1 MRKGDVIVA
10 REAEDMDVVVLKEE
24 DQKEGM
30 AITLL
35 IMKRELKICKP
46 RKTVEEK
53 VSQSHTEEGLIKV
66 MLSVT
71 IVKNLGIMLLNVEMP
86 RTMLRGK

>member
-1 MRKGDVIVA
+1 MIVA
-10 REAEDMDVVVLKEE
+10 REAKDMDVVVLKEE

-35 IMKRELKICKP
+35 II
-46 RKTVEEK
+46 KTVEEK
-53 VSQSHTEEGLIKV
+53 VSQGHTEEGLIKV

>member
-10 REAEDMDVVVLKEE
+10 REAKDMDVVVLKEE

-35 IMKRELKICKP
+35 II
-46 RKTVEEK
+46 KTVEEK
-53 VSQSHTEEGLIKV
+53 VSQGHTEEGLIKV

>member
-10 REAEDMDVVVLKEE
+10 REAKDTDVVVLKEE

-35 IMKRELKICKP
+35 II
-46 RKTVEEK
+46 KTVEEK
-53 VSQSHTEEGLIKV
+53 VSQGHTEEGLIKV

>member
-1 MRKGDVIVA
+1 MIVA
-10 REAEDMDVVVLKEE
+10 REAKDMDVVVLKEE

-46 RKTVEEK
+46 QKTVEEK
-53 VSQSHTEEGLIKV
+53 VSQGHTEEGLIKV

>member
-1 MRKGDVIVA
+1 MIVT
-10 REAEDMDVVVLKEE
+10 REAKDTDVVMLKEE

-46 RKTVEEK
+46 QKTVEEK
-53 VSQSHTEEGLIKV
+53 VSQGHTEEGLIKV